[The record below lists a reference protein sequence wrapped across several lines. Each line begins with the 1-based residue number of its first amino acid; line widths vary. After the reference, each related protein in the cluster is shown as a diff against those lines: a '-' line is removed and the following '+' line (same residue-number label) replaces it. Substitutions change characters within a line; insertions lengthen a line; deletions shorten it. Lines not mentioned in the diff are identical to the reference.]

1 MNPLVKDFITKRRMP
16 GAELLEETDDI
27 ETPYGSIARDSAD
40 IDPEA
45 IGASPALSPEMVQSS
60 NDSNLMS
67 NMGRALSSL
76 AAGGTKVADNS
87 DLFTAMDAQT
97 KQRDAMAGADLNR
110 SAAVK
115 KAIMA
120 SKAREAAQAQ
130 ALGFKEKQLEESMRH
145 HKAMEA
151 ASNASR
157 AATVA
162 DRIERQAER
171 EGKAL
176 DKKEEKNLRLAVPGY
191 ERTGEVLPKDE
202 EAAKLRSAKANADQL
217 IGKLTRLREL
227 VYSDGPF
234 EYGGKVGAEMASL
247 ATEIQLLA
255 KNEDMYQ
262 LGVLTGPDLQMLQKI
277 TANPDSLDSLFTR
290 KGTRLKQLDTQI
302 GSVKDKLSTRAKSM
316 GYREDAPKMVRVIDP
331 NGIERMIPES
341 DVQAA
346 LAAGGRYPD
355 GRL

>member
-151 ASNASR
+151 ASNATR
-157 AATVA
+157 AATFA
-162 DRIERQAER
+162 DRQDRKTERQEKTARDQATAEEKKR
-171 EGKAL
+171 LAMAEVVDRRDNIL
-176 DKKEEKNLRLAVPGY
+176 DNVNLVQKMIDEDGTWEVLGSHNQDLERRIEAIATDMAKLQDPSSVARPSEVEAVKQNLVKSGFKNSNATAKQIMENFKKEVEARAQNAFRVRGLSAPKAPTHAPGSVV
-191 ERTGEVLPKDE
+191 EV
-202 EAAKLRSAKANADQL
+202 R
-217 IGKLTRLREL
+217 GKKYR
-227 VYSDGPF
+227 
-234 EYGGKVGAEMASL
+234 VGA
-247 ATEIQLLA
+247 
-255 KNEDMYQ
+255 D
-262 LGVLTGPDLQMLQKI
+262 G
-277 TANPDSLDSLFTR
+277 DSLEE
-290 KGTRLKQLDTQI
+290 I
-302 GSVKDKLSTRAKSM
+302 GGDL
-316 GYREDAPKMVRVIDP
+316 P
-331 NGIERMIPES
+331 
-341 DVQAA
+341 
-346 LAAGGRYPD
+346 
-355 GRL
+355 